1 MTTFEISEDID
12 EIIEKFDELMEDEDQ
27 LEQAAAFLQAALEQ
41 HPEAVALHAAKA
53 ELAVEQERY
62 DDAVEGIDAI
72 LNDEARELEDD
83 ERSNLLSLK
92 AHALFYR
99 GDLDPSRHTFNAAL
113 RADFENWTALNGRA
127 MVHDRMGFM
136 VAALIDLDHAVEI
149 DDEQGAPFSLRGMVY
164 LKRGQFEE
172 AERDFGY
179 ALESDPFDER
189 SRLNLARLLSLKGM
203 TGEAIETIELLIEQG
218 ENPDY
223 LAPGALLRS
232 QLSLTLGSAE
242 AAAEDAQIAID
253 AWPDKPWGYLQ
264 LAACYLTGMKAEE
277 AIKTLKTAEKFAADP
292 RDIPDIFALRANAYE
307 QMDRHDQAAREKK
320 KAEGT
325 ARLPIIVYG
334 AILNPAR
341 DVPINPDR
349 PIDVRAILADLFG
362 HPNRAPKG
370 YEDALRDIVDKI
382 PEIVADNP
390 GVERIQIELPQVQGM
405 RGGPHNLVIQVAQQQ
420 QKQQARA

>member
-1 MTTFEISEDID
+1 MTTLEIGEDID
-12 EIIEKFDELMEDEDQ
+12 EIIEQLDELMEDEEK
-27 LEQAAAFLQAALEQ
+27 LEEARAFLEAALAK
-41 HPEAVALHAAKA
+41 HPDALELHAASA
-53 ELAVEQERY
+53 ELHVEQERY
-62 DDAVEGIDAI
+62 DEAIEGLDALLG
-72 LNDEARELEDD
+72 DEDREISSED
-83 ERSNLLSLK
+83 RSNLLSLK
-92 AHALFYR
+92 AHALYYK
-99 GDLDPSRHTFNAAL
+99 GELDAARHTFNASL
-113 RADFENWTALNGRA
+113 RDDFDNWTALNGRA
-127 MVHDRMGFM
+127 MVHDRMGFL
-136 VAALIDLDHAVEI
+136 VAALLDLDHAVEI
-149 DDEQGAPFSLRGMVY
+149 DDEEGAPFGLRAMVY
-164 LKRGQFEE
+164 LKRGQLEE

-189 SRLNLARLLSLKGM
+189 SRLNLSRLLALKGQ
-203 TGEAIETIELLIEQG
+203 TGEAIETLELLVERG
-218 ENPDY
+218 ESPEY

-253 AWPDKPWGYLQ
+253 TWPDKPWGYLQ

-277 AIKTLKTAEKFAADP
+277 AIKTLKIAEKFATDS

-307 QMDRHDQAAREKK
+307 QLDRHDQAAREKK

-325 ARLPIIVYG
+325 ARLPAVVYG
-334 AILNPAR
+334 SILNPAR

-362 HPNRAPKG
+362 HPNKAPKG
-370 YEDALRDIVDKI
+370 YEDALRDIIDKI
-382 PEIVADNP
+382 PEIVEQNP

-420 QKQQARA
+420 QQARA